1 MRPSIEIIWFDS
13 MGAKSSSVLVHGPY
27 GSLLIDAGVAIMH
40 KGFPAPLAAKGR
52 WLEEGRNAL
61 LSAAGRAEAIT
72 ITHYHYDHFTDFDP
86 RIYVNRTILAKSP
99 NQYIND
105 SQRRRAE
112 KFYGHVREAFCRDCG
127 LFGEPSGLGLDDY
140 PDPVDS
146 LEEAGRR
153 VIESA
158 SRRLE
163 MGRAWF
169 RERARA
175 WGRRPEMLEL
185 KSDRIRVEWA
195 DGREFDVGGMKVRFT
210 QPLFHGEEYSRVGW
224 VLMVIVECCGWKL
237 LHSSDVDG
245 PVIEDYAEMIAKE
258 RPNVLIL
265 DGPPTYMLGYRFG
278 LDSLERAIAGAIRI
292 LEETRD
298 SLELMIYDHHLPR
311 EPNYKKR
318 TEHVWRLASKLG
330 VRLSTAAEV
339 LGQTPAV
346 LRYPG
351 RKLK

>member
-1 MRPSIEIIWFDS
+1 MRPNIEIIWFDS
-13 MGAKSSSVLVHGPY
+13 MGAKSSSVLVHGPS

-40 KGFPAPLAAKGR
+40 RGFPAPLAAKGR

-61 LSAAGRAEAIT
+61 LDAAGRAEAVT

-86 RIYVNRTILAKSP
+86 RVYADRTVLAKSP
-99 NQYIND
+99 NRYIND

-112 KFYGHVREAFCRDCG
+112 KFYGHLKEAFCSDCR
-127 LFGEPSGLGLDDY
+127 LFGEPSGLGPDDY
-140 PDPVDS
+140 PDPVDN
-146 LEEAGRR
+146 LGRIDR
-153 VIESA
+153 WVIGESA
-158 SRRLE
+158 RRLE
-163 MGRAWF
+163 TGKAWF
-169 RERARA
+169 RERAKA
-175 WGRRPEMLEL
+175 WARRPEMFEL
-185 KSDRIRVEWA
+185 KSDRVRVEWA
-195 DGREFDVGGMKVRFT
+195 DGREFSVGGMRVRFT

-237 LHSSDVDG
+237 VHSSDVDG
-245 PVIEDYAEMIAKE
+245 PVIEDYANVIAEEK
-258 RPNVLIL
+258 PNVLIL

-278 LDSLERAIAGAIRI
+278 LDSLERAIDSAVRI

-311 EPNYKKR
+311 EPNYRRR
-318 TEHVWRLASKLG
+318 TERVWKLASKLG